1 MSIKKTVEL
10 THSLIISLN
19 RLIVHR
25 TAMSDT
31 DIDESIA
38 DILYILADILGRLDL
53 DDAGTVD
60 SWVRRIKKLK
70 KGA

>member
-1 MSIKKTVEL
+1 MSIKKIVEL

-25 TAMSDT
+25 TDMSDT